1 MTTKKNVIIFILPLI
16 ACSAFILCATLGMLI
31 YPESFHKFFSATRLY
46 REIPPVGPDKSYYW
60 DVEAYARMVVNPSCT
75 AFYPLWPFLVRELF
89 SPKTVEQAAY
99 YFSAISSIL
108 FIICNFALFW
118 IFKICLKNSYL
129 VFLLVLAFTL
139 NPMAIFRVN
148 GYTES
153 IFTAF
158 SILFI
163 WICLPQQRI
172 KNNLQIV
179 LLFLITFLMATTRPI
194 LLQIFFATTA
204 TLGTMVIWE
213 MLSSKVYSW
222 ENLLRYLRKYNH
234 EIKIS
239 ITMWVSTILGY
250 SIYGMFCLQ
259 TRGDFFAPFQDQKHW
274 GKKLGLH
281 LDLLFLPKSLLFDL
295 LGLYLPLTVV
305 LIAIIF
311 VYSQVTQRE
320 ISISKPKSIWWNI
333 LFLYPPLL
341 IVVYIY
347 FQIKKKSLFKVNDLI
362 ISKTTNLLAGNYI
375 FWFSLYFTFIHS
387 VIIFFTQDRLY
398 SLARYVFAVPF
409 FFLAVGYLYRCI
421 PGKAKYHTLLWLTAV
436 SAIALVEQWVRF
448 GQDKWLG

>member
-1 MTTKKNVIIFILPLI
+1 MTNKKYVIIFVLPLI
-16 ACSAFILCATLGMLI
+16 ICGAFILCAAVGMLI
-31 YPESFHKFFSATRLY
+31 YPDSFHKFFSATTLH
-46 REIPPVGPDKSYYW
+46 REIPPELPHKSYYW
-60 DVEAYARMVVNPSCT
+60 DVEHYSTMAVNSNCT
-75 AFYPLWPFLVRELF
+75 AFYPLWPFLIRNLF
-89 SPKTVEQAAY
+89 HPQTVAQAAH
-99 YFSAISSIL
+99 YFSVVASIL
-108 FIICNFALFW
+108 FILCNFALFGV
-118 IFKICLKNSYL
+118 FKICLKNSYL

-158 SILFI
+158 SIFFI
-163 WICLPQQRI
+163 WVCLPQQRI
-172 KNNLQIV
+172 KDNLQLI
-179 LLFLITFLMATTRPI
+179 LIFAITFLMATTRPI

-204 TLGTMVIWE
+204 TLGTMITWE
-213 MLSSKVYSW
+213 MLSAKVYSW
-222 ENLLRYLRKYNH
+222 DNLLIYLKKYKH
-234 EIKIS
+234 EIKIT
-239 ITMWVSTILGY
+239 ITMWVSTIFGY

-274 GKKLGLH
+274 GKQLGLH
-281 LDLLFLPKSLLFDL
+281 LNLLFLPKSLLFDL
-295 LGLYLPLTVV
+295 LGLYLPLIV
-305 LIAIIF
+305 LVIAIVF
-311 VYSQVTQRE
+311 VYSQVTRNE
-320 ISISKPKSIWWNI
+320 VFIPKLISIWWNI

-341 IVVYIY
+341 IAGYIY
-347 FQIKKKSLFKVNDLI
+347 SGIKKKSLFKVNEII

-375 FWFSLYFTFIHS
+375 FWFSLYFTSIHS
-387 VIIFFTQDRLY
+387 VIVFFTQDRLH

-421 PGKAKYHTLLWLTAV
+421 PGKAKYHTLIWLTAV